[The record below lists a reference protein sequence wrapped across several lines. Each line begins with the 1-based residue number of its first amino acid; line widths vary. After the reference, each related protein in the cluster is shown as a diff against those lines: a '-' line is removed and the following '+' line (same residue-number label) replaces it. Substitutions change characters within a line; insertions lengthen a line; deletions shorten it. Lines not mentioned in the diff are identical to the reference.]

1 MSFNLFKKSEQLYWI
16 WLALRLNNQ
25 NTVFQRLLDLFDGSP
40 RNIYAA
46 DESSLRDIAFLSE
59 HQKRALINKDL
70 GEAISI
76 FDYCKWNRVGLL
88 CYGDSIYPESLKSM
102 KNPPIVLYY
111 IGSIPNL
118 NNKVCVAMVGT
129 RKMTEYGMRSGYKI
143 AYELASAGAVVVS
156 GMALGIDSV
165 AHAGAIGGRGTTIA
179 VLGCGIDVIYP
190 KQHRK
195 LRKYICENGAIITA
209 YHPGTPAYKNH
220 FPERNAIIS
229 ALCEGTLVVE
239 APMHSGALITADCA
253 AEQSRTVYALPGSI
267 EEPMS
272 DGPNHLIKNGAVAI
286 TCARDILQYYFENH
300 SRLVD
305 PVKLRQG
312 ELSSDFDMDILNK
325 VGISA
330 NCHSIGS
337 KESPK
342 ALLKKLND
350 ELNNNAEQN
359 KDYYAIPKIKRLSE
373 SKEIDQKEEIDKKVE
388 ITDQISMPSQHSA
401 KSEPN
406 ESVLSTLS
414 EEQRRVFD
422 ELPCDKPVSVD
433 EMVKNGHSIG
443 SLMATLTILEIK
455 GLISSLP
462 GGMYIRK

>member
-1 MSFNLFKKSEQLYWI
+1 
-16 WLALRLNNQ
+16 
-25 NTVFQRLLDLFDGSP
+25 
-40 RNIYAA
+40 
-46 DESSLRDIAFLSE
+46 
-59 HQKRALINKDL
+59 
-70 GEAISI
+70 
-76 FDYCKWNRVGLL
+76 
-88 CYGDSIYPESLKSM
+88 M

-111 IGSIPNL
+111 MGNMPNL
-118 NNKVCVAMVGT
+118 NNKLCVSMVGT
-129 RKMTEYGMRSGYKI
+129 RKMTEYGMRAGYKI

-195 LRKYICENGAIITA
+195 LRKYICEHGAVLTA
-209 YHPGTPAYKNH
+209 YHPGTPAYKNN

-229 ALCEGTLVVE
+229 ALSEGTLVVE
-239 APMHSGALITADCA
+239 APIRSGALITADCA

-272 DGPNHLIKNGAVAI
+272 EGPNHLIKNGALAI
-286 TCARDILQYYFENH
+286 TGARDILQYYFENH

-305 PVKLRQG
+305 AVKLRQG
-312 ELSSDFDMDILNK
+312 ELSSDFDQDIL
-325 VGISA
+325 VQLGISA
-330 NCHSIGS
+330 DCYGKGP

-359 KDYYAIPKIKRLSE
+359 SDYYSVPKIKKMGETAKADTENKSKPEETKSSKTVELDE
-373 SKEIDQKEEIDKKVE
+373 SALEGLTK
-388 ITDQISMPSQHSA
+388 
-401 KSEPN
+401 
-406 ESVLSTLS
+406 
-414 EEQRRVFD
+414 EQRSIFN
-422 ELPCDKPVSVD
+422 ELPCDKPVSPDLLVRS
-433 EMVKNGHSIG
+433 GYGIG
-443 SLMATLTILEIK
+443 TVMATLTILEIK